1 MFYLFSVDSIVGKGK
16 EEIQYLANKTGLKKW
31 QVVFAIIG
39 KNRFSTLY
47 IAAIIGKCR

>member
-1 MFYLFSVDSIVGKGK
+1 MGKGK

-39 KNRFSTLY
+39 KPIHFVF
-47 IAAIIGKCR
+47 AFVFAIIGKPMHFVCQS

>member
-1 MFYLFSVDSIVGKGK
+1 MIYLLGLVDNLVGKSK

-39 KNRFSTLY
+39 ERF
-47 IAAIIGKCR
+47 